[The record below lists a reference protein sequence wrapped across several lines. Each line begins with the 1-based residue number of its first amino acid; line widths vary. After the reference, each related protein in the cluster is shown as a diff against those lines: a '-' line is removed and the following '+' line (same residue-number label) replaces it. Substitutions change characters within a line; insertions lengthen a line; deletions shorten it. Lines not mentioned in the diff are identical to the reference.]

1 MTIQENARFTVYR
14 LVSEYNPQDG
24 NLWDIAK
31 AIQTAYNINAISLAE
46 LKMLGYNTSRLS
58 VEEILTA

>member
-14 LVSEYNPQDG
+14 LTTEYNPQDG

-31 AIQTAYNINAISLAE
+31 MIRTAYNINAINKAE
-46 LKMLGYNTSRLS
+46 VKMLGYNLSRLTF
-58 VEEILTA
+58 EEIMNA